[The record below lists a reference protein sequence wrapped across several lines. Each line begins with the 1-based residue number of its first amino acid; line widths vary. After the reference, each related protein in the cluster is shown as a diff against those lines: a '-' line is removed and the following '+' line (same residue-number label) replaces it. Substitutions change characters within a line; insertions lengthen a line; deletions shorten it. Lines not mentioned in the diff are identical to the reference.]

1 MRSLILLFFLLL
13 LCSCAKTNTEATNE
27 AIDLALTYLTEE
39 KCDQAID
46 VLEEVGRDK
55 SNAIYLQVLASA
67 YSCRAGFNEIT
78 FLADD
83 LSQVDATTAFLTSL
97 TKLTLS
103 PESEANSSKYNDMRE
118 AFSILTQVDS
128 NQPNQDNREIKFGAN
143 KAADMGIQALFLGL
157 TQLGKFLHFYGNVDS
172 TGAKGAGA
180 ASTDEQ
186 GATVSNCFIE
196 YTEAS
201 SLAFLAA
208 GGGACV
214 ANSMVGHPNLSL
226 LPASLTATKK
236 KMCEGLVLV
245 TNLLDIL
252 ENMTL
257 PSNSAFD
264 AIRSLPTN
272 LVASRDAIIA
282 VKGSVAT
289 LLGTTSQS
297 KCESLVA
304 DATEFDNLQFIYA
317 GFFEGGLQ

>member
-1 MRSLILLFFLLL
+1 MRSLILLFFLFLF
-13 LCSCAKTNTEATNE
+13 CSCAKTNTEATSE

-39 KCDQAID
+39 KCDKAID
-46 VLEEVGRDK
+46 VLEDVGRDQ

-67 YSCRAGFNEIT
+67 YACRAGFNEIT
-78 FLADD
+78 FLAND
-83 LSQVDATTAFLTSL
+83 LTQVDATTAFLTSL
-97 TKLTLS
+97 TKLSLS
-103 PESEANSSKYNDMRE
+103 PESEANSSSYNDMRE
-118 AFSILTQVDS
+118 AFTILTQVDS
-128 NQPNQDNREIKFGAN
+128 NQPNQDNREIIFGAN

-172 TGAKGAGA
+172 TGAKGEGA

-201 SLAFLAA
+201 SLAFLAT

-214 ANSMVGHPNLSL
+214 ASSMVGHPNLSL

-264 AIRSLPTN
+264 VIRSLPTN

-297 KCESLVA
+297 KCEAVVA

>member
-1 MRSLILLFFLLL
+1 MRSLTLLFFLFL
-13 LCSCAKTNTEATNE
+13 LCSCAKTNTEATDE
-27 AIDLALTYLTEE
+27 AIDIALTYLTEE
-39 KCDQAID
+39 KCDKAID

-67 YSCRAGFNEIT
+67 YACRGGFNEIT

-83 LSQVDATTAFLTSL
+83 LTQIDATTAFLTSL

-103 PESEANSSKYNDMRE
+103 PETEANSSNYNDLRE
-118 AFSILTQVDS
+118 AFSILLQVDTT
-128 NQPNQDNREIKFGAN
+128 QPSQDDREAKFGTN
-143 KAADMGIQALFLGL
+143 KAGDMGVQALFLGF
-157 TQLGKFLHFYGNVDS
+157 TQLGKYLHFYGNVDS
-172 TGAKGAGA
+172 NGAKGAGA
-180 ASTDEQ
+180 TNTDEQ
-186 GATVSNCFIE
+186 GATASNCFIE

-201 SLAFLAA
+201 SLAFLAS

-214 ANSMVGHPNLSL
+214 ASSMVGHPDLSL

-236 KMCEGLVLV
+236 KMCEGLMIV

-257 PSNSAFD
+257 PSNSTFD
-264 AIRSLPTN
+264 VIRSLPTN
-272 LVASRDAIIA
+272 LVATRDAVIA
-282 VKGSVAT
+282 LKGSVAT

-297 KCESLVA
+297 VCEDLVS
-304 DATEFDNLQFIYA
+304 DSTEFDNLQFIYA